1 MNKDPKL
8 AIVFPGQGSQII
20 GMLDNLITIDKKAR
34 EIVNIAS
41 DVLGY
46 DILKIIS
53 DGPKEKLDSTEVTQP
68 AILLTSYVTWLL
80 WKHESNAIPSVLAGH
95 SLGEYT
101 ALLCADI
108 ISFEDAIMIVSER
121 GKYMQQ
127 SVPDSTGAM
136 AAILGLD
143 DSLIE
148 QLCSNAAEDEIV
160 SAANYNS
167 PGQVVVSG
175 HKNAVNRMINLAKNA
190 GARRAILLPVSVPSH
205 CALMKD
211 TANKF
216 SKLLDKITFNN
227 AQIPILQNV
236 DAKLKTNAAD
246 IKTALIK
253 QLYEPVRWVD
263 TINEIHRIGVTKII
277 ECGPNNVLSGLIKR
291 IEKSFELFSISDKPS
306 LDKTLI

>member
-8 AIVFPGQGSQII
+8 AIVFPGQGSQTI

>member
-8 AIVFPGQGSQII
+8 AIIFPGQGSQII

-175 HKNAVNRMINLAKNA
+175 HKNAVNRLINLAKNA

>member
-80 WKHESNAIPSVLAGH
+80 WKHESNTIPGVLAGH

-121 GKYMQQ
+121 GKYMQH
-127 SVPDSTGAM
+127 SVPKSTGAM

-148 QLCSNAAEDEIV
+148 QLCSDAAEDEIV

-277 ECGPNNVLSGLIKR
+277 ECGPSNVLSGLIKR

>member
-8 AIVFPGQGSQII
+8 AIVFPGQGSQTI

-160 SAANYNS
+160 SAPNYNS

-277 ECGPNNVLSGLIKR
+277 ECGPSNVLSGLIKR

>member
-41 DVLGY
+41 DILGY

-80 WKHESNAIPSVLAGH
+80 WKHESNTIPSVLAGH

>member
-8 AIVFPGQGSQII
+8 AIVFPGQGSQTI

-41 DVLGY
+41 DILGY

-190 GARRAILLPVSVPSH
+190 GARRAILLPISVPSH

-291 IEKSFELFSISDKPS
+291 IEKSFELFSISDRPS

>member
-34 EIVNIAS
+34 EIANIAS
-41 DVLGY
+41 DILGY

-80 WKHESNAIPSVLAGH
+80 WKHESNTIPGVLAGH

-148 QLCSNAAEDEIV
+148 QLCSDAAEDEIV

-291 IEKSFELFSISDKPS
+291 IEKSFELFSISDRPS

>member
-80 WKHESNAIPSVLAGH
+80 WKHESNTIPSVLAGH

>member
-8 AIVFPGQGSQII
+8 AIVFPGQGSQTI

-80 WKHESNAIPSVLAGH
+80 WKHKSNTIPSVLAGH

-291 IEKSFELFSISDKPS
+291 IEKSFELFSISDRPS

>member
-8 AIVFPGQGSQII
+8 AIVFPGQGSQTI
-20 GMLDNLITIDKKAR
+20 GMLNNLITIDKKAR

-175 HKNAVNRMINLAKNA
+175 HKNAVNRLINLAKNA

-306 LDKTLI
+306 LEKTLI

>member
-8 AIVFPGQGSQII
+8 AIVFPGQGSQTI
-20 GMLDNLITIDKKAR
+20 GMLNNLITIDKKAR

-80 WKHESNAIPSVLAGH
+80 WKHESNTIPSVLAGH

>member
-8 AIVFPGQGSQII
+8 AIVFPGQGSQTI

-108 ISFEDAIMIVSER
+108 ISFEDAIMIVSKR

>member
-8 AIVFPGQGSQII
+8 AIVFPGQGSQTI

-41 DVLGY
+41 DILGY

-80 WKHESNAIPSVLAGH
+80 WKHESNTIPSVLAGH

>member
-8 AIVFPGQGSQII
+8 AIVFPGQGSQTI

-80 WKHESNAIPSVLAGH
+80 WKHESNTIPSVLAGH

-306 LDKTLI
+306 LEKTLI

>member
-80 WKHESNAIPSVLAGH
+80 WKHESNTIPSVLAGH

-175 HKNAVNRMINLAKNA
+175 HKNAVNRLINLAKNA

-291 IEKSFELFSISDKPS
+291 IEKSFELFSISDRPS

>member
-175 HKNAVNRMINLAKNA
+175 HKNAVNRLINLAKNA

-306 LDKTLI
+306 LEKTLI

>member
-8 AIVFPGQGSQII
+8 AIVFPGQGSQTI
-20 GMLDNLITIDKKAR
+20 GMLDNLITIDKKTR

-80 WKHESNAIPSVLAGH
+80 WKHESNTIPSVLAGH

-175 HKNAVNRMINLAKNA
+175 HKNAVNRLINLAKNA

>member
-20 GMLDNLITIDKKAR
+20 GMLDNLITIDKKTR

-80 WKHESNAIPSVLAGH
+80 WKHESNTIPSVLAGH

-175 HKNAVNRMINLAKNA
+175 HKNAVNRLINLAKNA

>member
-8 AIVFPGQGSQII
+8 AIVFPGQGSQTI

-108 ISFEDAIMIVSER
+108 ISFEDAIMVVSER

-175 HKNAVNRMINLAKNA
+175 HKNAVNRLINLAKNA

-291 IEKSFELFSISDKPS
+291 IEKSFELFSISDRPS

>member
-8 AIVFPGQGSQII
+8 AIVFPGQGSQTI

-175 HKNAVNRMINLAKNA
+175 HKNAVNRLINLAKNA

-291 IEKSFELFSISDKPS
+291 IEKSFELFSISDRPS

>member
-8 AIVFPGQGSQII
+8 AIVFPGQGSQPI

-175 HKNAVNRMINLAKNA
+175 HKNAVNRLINLAKNA

>member
-8 AIVFPGQGSQII
+8 AIVFPGQGSQTI
-20 GMLDNLITIDKKAR
+20 GMLDNLITKDKKAR

-80 WKHESNAIPSVLAGH
+80 WKHKSNTIPSVLAGH

-175 HKNAVNRMINLAKNA
+175 HKNAVNRLINLAKNA

>member
-8 AIVFPGQGSQII
+8 AIVFPGQGSQTI
-20 GMLDNLITIDKKAR
+20 GMLDNLITIDKKTR

-80 WKHESNAIPSVLAGH
+80 WKHESNTIPSVLAGH

-291 IEKSFELFSISDKPS
+291 IEKSFELFSISDRPS

>member
-8 AIVFPGQGSQII
+8 AIVFPGQGSQTI

-80 WKHESNAIPSVLAGH
+80 WKHESNTIPSVLAGH

-236 DAKLKTNAAD
+236 DPKLKTNAAD

-277 ECGPNNVLSGLIKR
+277 ECGPSNVLSGLIKR

>member
-8 AIVFPGQGSQII
+8 AIVFPGQGSQTI

-41 DVLGY
+41 DILGY

-80 WKHESNAIPSVLAGH
+80 WKHESNTIPSVLAGH

-175 HKNAVNRMINLAKNA
+175 HKNAVNRLINLAKNA

>member
-8 AIVFPGQGSQII
+8 AIVFPGQGSQTI
-20 GMLDNLITIDKKAR
+20 GMLNNLITIDKKAR

>member
-8 AIVFPGQGSQII
+8 AIVFPGQGSQTI

-127 SVPDSTGAM
+127 SVPDS
-136 AAILGLD
+136 L
-143 DSLIE
+143 SLIH
-148 QLCSNAAEDEIV
+148 I
-160 SAANYNS
+160 
-167 PGQVVVSG
+167 
-175 HKNAVNRMINLAKNA
+175 
-190 GARRAILLPVSVPSH
+190 
-205 CALMKD
+205 
-211 TANKF
+211 
-216 SKLLDKITFNN
+216 
-227 AQIPILQNV
+227 
-236 DAKLKTNAAD
+236 
-246 IKTALIK
+246 
-253 QLYEPVRWVD
+253 
-263 TINEIHRIGVTKII
+263 
-277 ECGPNNVLSGLIKR
+277 
-291 IEKSFELFSISDKPS
+291 
-306 LDKTLI
+306 

>member
-8 AIVFPGQGSQII
+8 AIVFPGQGSQTI

-80 WKHESNAIPSVLAGH
+80 WKHESNTIPSVLAGH

-175 HKNAVNRMINLAKNA
+175 HKNAVNRLINLAKNA

>member
-8 AIVFPGQGSQII
+8 AIVFPGQGSQTI

-80 WKHESNAIPSVLAGH
+80 WKHESNTIPSDLAGH
-95 SLGEYT
+95 SIGEYT

-175 HKNAVNRMINLAKNA
+175 HKNAVNRLINLAKNA

>member
-41 DVLGY
+41 DILGY

-80 WKHESNAIPSVLAGH
+80 WKHESNTIPSVLAGH

-175 HKNAVNRMINLAKNA
+175 HKNAVNRLINLAKNA

>member
-8 AIVFPGQGSQII
+8 AIVFPGQGSQTI

-41 DVLGY
+41 DILGY

-80 WKHESNAIPSVLAGH
+80 WKHESNTIPSVLAGH

-306 LDKTLI
+306 LEKTLI

>member
-1 MNKDPKL
+1 MFSV
-8 AIVFPGQGSQII
+8 IFPGQGSQIV
-20 GMLDNLITIDKKAR
+20 GMGKEFYEKFNIVKKLFNEAD
-34 EIVNIAS
+34 
-41 DVLGY
+41 DVLGHSITKL
-46 DILKIIS
+46 IL

-175 HKNAVNRMINLAKNA
+175 HKNAVNRLINLAKNA

-263 TINEIHRIGVTKII
+263 TIQNMKKDGYKEYIEVGPKNILSNFNKKII
-277 ECGPNNVLSGLIKR
+277 PNCHTSYVEDFKEFTI
-291 IEKSFELFSISDKPS
+291 I
-306 LDKTLI
+306 

>member
-277 ECGPNNVLSGLIKR
+277 ECGPSNVLSGLTKR

>member
-8 AIVFPGQGSQII
+8 AIVFPGQGSQTI
-20 GMLDNLITIDKKAR
+20 GMLDNLITIDKKTR

-175 HKNAVNRMINLAKNA
+175 HKNAVNRLINLAKNA

>member
-8 AIVFPGQGSQII
+8 AIVFPGQGSQTI
-20 GMLDNLITIDKKAR
+20 GMLDNLITIDKKTR

-80 WKHESNAIPSVLAGH
+80 WKHESNTIPSVLAGH

-306 LDKTLI
+306 LEKTLI

>member
-8 AIVFPGQGSQII
+8 AIVFPGQGSQTI

-41 DVLGY
+41 DILGY

>member
-8 AIVFPGQGSQII
+8 AIVFPGQGSQTI
-20 GMLDNLITIDKKAR
+20 GMLDNLITIDKKTR

-148 QLCSNAAEDEIV
+148 QLCGNAAEDEIV

-175 HKNAVNRMINLAKNA
+175 HKNAVNRLINLAKNA

-291 IEKSFELFSISDKPS
+291 IKKSFELFSISDKPS
-306 LDKTLI
+306 LEKTLI